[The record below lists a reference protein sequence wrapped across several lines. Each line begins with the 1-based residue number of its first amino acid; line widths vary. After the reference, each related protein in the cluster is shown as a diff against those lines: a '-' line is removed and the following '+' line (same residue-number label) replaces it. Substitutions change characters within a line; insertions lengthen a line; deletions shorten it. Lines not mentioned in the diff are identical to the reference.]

1 MVFEK
6 IRHYEQKLNSTIKAV
21 EAVAEQTPKGLKVAY
36 GLIDKLR
43 EQGLSIKDLTP
54 EETKLLNKVK
64 KVID

>member
-36 GLIDKLR
+36 GLIEKLM
-43 EQGLSIKDLTP
+43 EQGLSIKGLSS
-54 EETKLLNKVK
+54 EETKILNKAK
-64 KVID
+64 NLID